1 MTEQFAPHST
11 EHAAHE
17 GAPVLTVIQH
27 EDAVPLDRLEPWLAD
42 VAVRIVRPDRGDA
55 LPSADELDGL
65 IVLGGTNNAYDTEV
79 APWLAAEG
87 DLMLAA
93 IEHDVPVLG
102 ICLGAQV
109 LAAAGGGQVS
119 VDAPIGPERGV
130 IELRLRPDA
139 AEDPVLGGVVTALGR
154 TVSAPSMHADAITTL
169 PEGAIWLASSN
180 QYPFQAFRLGS
191 ALGVQFHPE
200 AGPELMQRW
209 AATHQDVDTDVLAAD
224 LTAAE
229 DALATLT
236 REIAEGFVAQVLAV
250 HDRVA

>member
-1 MTEQFAPHST
+1 VTEQFAPHST
-11 EHAAHE
+11 EHPDHRV
-17 GAPVLTVIQH
+17 APVLTVIQH

-55 LPSADELDGL
+55 LPSAAEIDGL
-65 IVLGGTNNAYDTEV
+65 IVLGGTTNAYDREA

-93 IEHDVPVLG
+93 IEREVPVLG

-139 AEDPVLGGVVTALGR
+139 SEDPVLGGVVTALGR

-169 PEGAIWLASSN
+169 PDGAVWLASSS

-200 AGPELMQRW
+200 AGPELMLRW
-209 AATHQDVDTDVLAAD
+209 AATHPDVDAEALSAD
-224 LTAAE
+224 LIAAE
-229 DALATLT
+229 DALQSLT
-236 REIAEGFVAQVLAV
+236 REIAEGFVAHVLAV